1 MEYKPFNAVNAI
13 YNLKGQWVAAN
24 QAGDTETKN
33 RIATKAQDYYK
44 ELRDNGYGY
53 VADELE
59 VSSYDQSKAISDKW
73 KALTGTGSG
82 PVKSGVDNP
91 AYNQSLTSASNKNNE
106 YFETIKSDHANVN
119 AKYDDIFDYAN
130 QDITETDE
138 YKSAWDNVM
147 PSYNLAAMQGRKNEV
162 ASGGA
167 SNGGNVDSFAA
178 ANAMRQ
184 QSAVT
189 AKGQALA
196 HQMGLESYATRV
208 DKVRGVLSDL
218 GVYNNGVYAAMSDSI
233 THDRGMANDIFN
245 NEQTAKN
252 NEVAR
257 LSEQASVTG
266 YVPKQWQYS
275 NNPYFNADG
284 TLNEV
289 YTSKDF
295 DATGGFTTIINN
307 AKAKLATT
315 TDANERANLQA
326 TINYATQAKAY
337 KTLGSPY
344 YAQWAH
350 EVEAVTPSRTAEYEL
365 TDKQI
370 ISAENIAK
378 GTNDLKLT
386 LADKEA
392 ATQLALASK
401 KSAVAT
407 TKPALTAT
415 QAATAIKNGEISQA
429 VIDAYNYYYG
439 TEYTVDNPPRADVAP
454 VTDDWTGD
462 DTPAEPDYETSLDVV
477 YNDSS
482 KTVKEYIRNELKPF
496 ITQSS
501 ITEDELRKHLIDN
514 SETYDLEV
522 DDIKA
527 ICKALGVDS
536 MWADDYKN
544 SGLFG
549 WGSGVKKK

>member
-1 MEYKPFNAVNAI
+1 MAYSPYTAVNAI
-13 YNLKGQWVAAN
+13 YGLKGQWDEADRI
-24 QAGDTETKN
+24 GDTVAKDN
-33 RIATKAQDYYK
+33 IARKAQTYYK
-44 ELRDNGYGY
+44 DLKDNGYGH
-53 VADELE
+53 VADELSASNY
-59 VSSYDQSKAISDKW
+59 VQSKSIRDKW
-73 KALTGTGSG
+73 ASVSDPVTGTF
-82 PVKSGVDNP
+82 KSGVDNP
-91 AYNQSLTSASNKNNE
+91 AYNQSLTAASNKNNE
-106 YFETIKSDHANVN
+106 YFDTIKSDHTNVN
-119 AKYDDIFDYAN
+119 AKYDDLFDYAN

-162 ASGGA
+162 ASVGA

-184 QSAVT
+184 QSAIT

-196 HQMGLESYATRV
+196 HQMGLESYGTRV
-208 DKVRGVLSDL
+208 DKVRSILSEL
-218 GVYNNGVYAAMSDSI
+218 GVYNNGVYAAMSDSVNNDLNI
-233 THDRGMANDIFN
+233 ANSTST

-337 KTLGSPY
+337 KTLGNPY

-350 EVEAVTPSRTAEYEL
+350 EVEATTPPRTAEYEL

-378 GTNDLKLT
+378 GDNDLKLT

-392 ATQLALASK
+392 ATTMALADKEAAAAVEAAKAAADAGAFGEGQMDTLKMMLHSEGAGSGPLKFIDEVLSK
-401 KSAVAT
+401 AGKVG
-407 TKPALTAT
+407 P
-415 QAATAIKNGEISQA
+415 GEIRA
-429 VIDAYNYYYG
+429 LIEMNTEAYNIDKKEAELICLAYG
-439 TEYTVDNPPRADVAP
+439 EDTTWLNDYEDR
-454 VTDDWTGD
+454 TGD
-462 DTPAEPDYETSLDVV
+462 D
-477 YNDSS
+477 
-482 KTVKEYIRNELKPF
+482 
-496 ITQSS
+496 Q
-501 ITEDELRKHLIDN
+501 
-514 SETYDLEV
+514 
-522 DDIKA
+522 
-527 ICKALGVDS
+527 
-536 MWADDYKN
+536 YK
-544 SGLFG
+544 GM
-549 WGSGVKKK
+549 KKKS